1 MLPPVFVMCWKVVI
15 CLAAFF
21 SPAARGYSLDNYYF
35 ITEKR
40 LYILFSTHINTPS
53 FRKPQVG
60 GNFEK
65 VFYSTCLETF
75 RAKRDLYLKKALTGL
90 AIILLISTLCLILTP
105 QNVSCKTQDIKVVSY
120 NYIID
125 NLGVLDVPGEI
136 QNIGTDTIESVI
148 VKGTVYGADGTEKA
162 SGSVQAWISHMA
174 PGQKAP
180 FMLEFNQPANS
191 DWYTSGISKIT
202 FDITEAQAVNSHL
215 YPDLKVT
222 SSATVSTSGDDKGTY
237 WVSGNIKNVGSQ
249 TVSKLVVSAT
259 FYNSSGHV
267 VSVGLTD
274 YLEPE
279 SLGPD
284 STVSFKVGAYY
295 TDQSAETVSTNQKI
309 TSYTLNAQ
317 AILPVLDGPATPVP
331 GTSQSGSTQTE
342 TTPTEQDNLTGNQ
355 NLLYIIII
363 AGVAVA
369 VIAALLVSR
378 RSKPE
383 PEVPNEV
390 KKKTVYRKKRM
401 LQIFPAI
408 FSY

>member
-1 MLPPVFVMCWKVVI
+1 M
-15 CLAAFF
+15 
-21 SPAARGYSLDNYYF
+21 
-35 ITEKR
+35 
-40 LYILFSTHINTPS
+40 
-53 FRKPQVG
+53 
-60 GNFEK
+60 
-65 VFYSTCLETF
+65 FYSTYLETF

-191 DWYTSGISKIT
+191 DWYTSGISKIAI
-202 FDITEAQAVNSHL
+202 DISEAEAVNSHL
-215 YPDLKVT
+215 YPDLTVT
-222 SSATVSTSGDDKGTY
+222 SSATVSTSGDDKGAY

-284 STVSFKVGAYY
+284 SSVSFKVGAYY
-295 TDQSAETVSTNQKI
+295 TDQSAETVSTDQKI

-317 AILPVLDGPATPVP
+317 AILPVLDGSATPVP
-331 GTSQSGSTQTE
+331 GTSQQSSSTQAE
-342 TTPTEQDNLTGNQ
+342 TTPAEQNDSTSNQ

-390 KKKTVYRKKRM
+390 KKKPVYRKKRM
-401 LQIFPAI
+401 FQIFPAI